1 MLVLLASSGPVAS
14 NLDGVSMISLMIS
27 LITPVARQECLILAN
42 KCKVCYKV
50 GKKEKEMEESRE
62 D

>member
-14 NLDGVSMISLMIS
+14 NPDGVSMIS

-50 GKKEKEMEESRE
+50 GNKEKEMEESRE